1 MHLPDTAVGGY
12 TMWGRKGNAGGVDP
26 LAGRKML
33 AVLPLENRGASADE
47 YFADGLSEAIAARL
61 GSVRRLGVI
70 AWQSARQ
77 YKGTQKSPQEIGRE
91 LGAQYV
97 VEGTVRW
104 ERPRDGPSR
113 IRVTPA
119 LIRVSDGAQLWAEE
133 YDTIPAGV
141 FAIQA
146 NLATRVAGALDIALG
161 DAERHLLEARP
172 TANLEA
178 YDAYLRGREAPPKA
192 RRRLRA
198 KGAGHGRFHRRSLD
212 LSSDGSD
219 AGRQLLSACYNFFL
233 HRRHLGFVA
242 R

>member
-1 MHLPDTAVGGY
+1 
-12 TMWGRKGNAGGVDP
+12 
-26 LAGRKML
+26 ML

-119 LIRVSDGAQLWAEE
+119 LIRVSDGAQLWADA

-141 FAIQA
+141 VAVQA
-146 NLATRVAGALDIALG
+146 HLATRVAGALDIALG

-172 TANLEA
+172 TANLQA
-178 YDAYLRGREAPPKA
+178 YDAYLRGREVTERDWDAA
-192 RRRLRA
+192 DLRA
-198 KGAGHGRFHRRSLD
+198 AARMFERAVALD
-212 LSSDGSD
+212 P
-219 AGRQLLSACYNFFL
+219 NFAL
-233 HRRHLGFVA
+233 PHAWLPATYV
-242 R
+242 